1 MSEERQGVTEDKMT
15 QQGAKPGRFLGS
27 LKDALAAASRDDT
40 QRGPAPTAAEP
51 TTQLA
56 PKTEAAKPRLRQPSP
71 SRPTPL
77 RQRRRPAPVSALPMR
92 RAR

>member
-40 QRGPAPTAAEP
+40 QRGPAPTGGADDAAGAEDRGSQAAAAAAEP
-51 TTQLA
+51 VKADAA
-56 PKTEAAKPRLRQPSP
+56 PA
-71 SRPTPL
+71 
-77 RQRRRPAPVSALPMR
+77 RRRPAPVSALPMR